1 MLTAS
6 RWVNSTATVFE
17 SVWAQAWVWVS
28 GIGRKRRKW
37 EEPFLGGRIAWVDFS
52 CVGMMIRKCCS
63 WTVETR
69 FLLYYWLKIDK
80 YLQVSS
86 FLINVI
92 SNWVTDKVSISF
104 IWVFLTI
111 YSSFFEQVWGKTLTG
126 FDSYRVLI
134 SNAFIKFLLWW
145 FASSCRVI

>member
-1 MLTAS
+1 MLAAS

-52 CVGMMIRKCCS
+52 RVGMMIWKCRS

-92 SNWVTDKVSISF
+92 SNWVTDKVSTSF

-111 YSSFFEQVWGKTLTG
+111 YSSFFEQVWEKLWQDLTATG
-126 FDSYRVLI
+126 FLSAML
-134 SNAFIKFLLWW
+134 FIKFLLWW